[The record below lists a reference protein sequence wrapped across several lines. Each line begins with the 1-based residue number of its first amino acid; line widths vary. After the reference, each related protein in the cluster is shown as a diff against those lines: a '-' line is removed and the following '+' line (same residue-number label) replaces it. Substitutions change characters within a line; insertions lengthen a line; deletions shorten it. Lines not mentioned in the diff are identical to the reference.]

1 MQRQWVQRQA
11 RIPHDDVTD
20 LHHIFYGGDPSGKA
34 VSLLLGTLSSVGFT
48 REETGLEIK
57 VHQWKLK
64 KMDKSKHWNVFL
76 FSTYRYDDGHA
87 QLFPVLDILRFSLDL
102 YMLNK
107 FV

>member
-57 VHQWKLK
+57 VHQ
-64 KMDKSKHWNVFL
+64 
-76 FSTYRYDDGHA
+76 
-87 QLFPVLDILRFSLDL
+87 
-102 YMLNK
+102 
-107 FV
+107 